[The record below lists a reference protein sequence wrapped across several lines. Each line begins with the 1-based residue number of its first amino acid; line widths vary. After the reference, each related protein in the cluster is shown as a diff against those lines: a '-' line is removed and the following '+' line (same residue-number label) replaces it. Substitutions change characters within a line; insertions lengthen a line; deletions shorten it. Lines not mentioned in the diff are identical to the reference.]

1 MPQQRNSTECLDKPP
16 RNNKLVIERLPQKEF
31 LEEEEN
37 NVSKD
42 EEEEID
48 DSAEVVVPPDAGWA
62 WVVMVASFLCNT
74 VVDGI
79 VLSSGMIHKSLMAE
93 FKVSAGY
100 VALVSSLLS
109 GFYLMAGPFVSAL
122 ANRYGFRSVTVVGG
136 FFAAASFGL
145 SYYATSVEFLFVSYG
160 FLGGIGFCMVYIP
173 SVITI
178 GYYFEKWRALATG
191 IALCGSGVGTMIF
204 APLTDYL
211 STNYGWR
218 NTLGIQ
224 ALIILSCSVYGLAF
238 RPIQPIQLAIAEGE
252 EEKNQEN
259 GNSLP
264 EKPRLLT
271 ITQKPL
277 PDGRFAY
284 SVPNS
289 AHNTYTGA
297 TPKHHYPTASE
308 IFRGV
313 NFERRLSGTTGK
325 GTELKSL
332 RKVQPTT
339 PNGETHP
346 IYNINKELT
355 TVGENE
361 EDAEGQNLLETEIK
375 PVSMQARRHTVS
387 GRRPIDLLKKAN
399 AKHHEP
405 HHNTRPMYR
414 DDIFFTGSL
423 VRIPQYTSQSSL
435 CYHMSVTRLPTKRD
449 ILEERQRGCK
459 LCPEAVRRALSTML
473 DTSLLKSPSFMLLS
487 ISGFLTM
494 MGFFVPF
501 IFVARRAIMAGMDD
515 NSALLIVPAI
525 GITNTF
531 ARIGCGL
538 LSSFDGISP
547 LYLNNIAITAGGLA
561 TMFSGYLITNTTQ
574 LIFAA
579 LFGICIACFSALR
592 SLIAVELMGLEKLT
606 NAFGFLML
614 FQGFASAIGA
624 PIAGVLFDLT
634 GSYDI
639 SFYFAGS
646 LITLSAFL
654 CYPLNY
660 VSKWEKERDEA
671 KEGISKA

>member
-1 MPQQRNSTECLDKPP
+1 MPLQRNSIECLDKS
-16 RNNKLVIERLPQKEF
+16 RNNKLTIERIPKEEI
-31 LEEEEN
+31 L
-37 NVSKD
+37 

-48 DSAEVVVPPDAGWA
+48 DSAEVIVPPDGGWA

-79 VLSSGMIHKSLMAE
+79 VLSSGMIQKSLIAD
-93 FKVSAGY
+93 FQVSEGY

-122 ANRYGFRSVTVVGG
+122 ANRYGFRPVTVVGAI
-136 FFAAASFGL
+136 FAAASFGL
-145 SYYATSVEFLFVSYG
+145 SYYATSVEFLFISYG

-191 IALCGSGVGTMIF
+191 IAMCGSGVGTFIF
-204 APLTDYL
+204 APLTSHL
-211 STNYGWR
+211 AKEYGWR
-218 NTLGIQ
+218 NTMGIQ
-224 ALIILSCSVYGLAF
+224 ALIILSCALYGAAF
-238 RPIQPIQLAIAEGE
+238 RPIQPIQLAIAEE
-252 EEKNQEN
+252 DSDKNQEN
-259 GNSLP
+259 GNVA

-277 PDGRFAY
+277 PEGRFAY

-289 AHNTYTGA
+289 AHNTYMGA

-308 IFRGV
+308 IFRGA
-313 NFERRLSGTTGK
+313 NFERRLSGTPGK
-325 GTELKSL
+325 GTELKNL
-332 RKVQPTT
+332 RKSQPTT
-339 PNGETHP
+339 PNGESHP
-346 IYNINKELT
+346 VYNLNKELT

-361 EDAEGQNLLETEIK
+361 EEAEGQNLLETEIK

-387 GRRPIDLLKKAN
+387 GRRPIDMHKKSN
-399 AKHHEP
+399 TPHHET

-414 DDIFFTGSL
+414 DDIFFSGSL

-435 CYHMSVTRLPTKRD
+435 GYHMSVTRLPTKRD
-449 ILEERQRGCK
+449 ILEERQKGCQ
-459 LCPEAVRRALSTML
+459 LCPEAVRRTLATML
-473 DTSLLKSPSFMLLS
+473 DTSLLKSPSFMLLA

-501 IFVARRAIMAGMDD
+501 IFVVRRALMAGMDEHK
-515 NSALLIVPAI
+515 ALFIVSAI

-561 TMFSGYLITNTTQ
+561 TIFSGHLINDTTQ
-574 LIFAA
+574 FIFAA
-579 LFGICIACFSALR
+579 IFGICIACFSALR
-592 SLIAVELMGLEKLT
+592 SVIAVELMGLEKLT

-614 FQGFASAIGA
+614 FQGLAAAMGA

-634 GSYDI
+634 GSYDV

-660 VSKWEKERDEA
+660 VNKWEKERDEKQGVQQQA
-671 KEGISKA
+671 

>member
-1 MPQQRNSTECLDKPP
+1 MPLQQNSQECLDKLK
-16 RNNKLVIERLPQKEF
+16 NNKLVIEHNAKEDV
-31 LEEEEN
+31 LEEEE
-37 NVSKD
+37 V
-42 EEEEID
+42 EEADVI
-48 DSAEVVVPPDAGWA
+48 VPPDGGWA

-79 VLSSGMIHKSLMAE
+79 VLSSGMIQKSLIDD
-93 FKVSAGY
+93 FNVSEGY

-109 GFYLMAGPFVSAL
+109 GFYLLAGPFVSAL
-122 ANRYGFRSVTVVGG
+122 ANRYGFRPVTIVGAC
-136 FFAAASFGL
+136 FAAASFGL
-145 SYYATSVEFLFVSYG
+145 SYYATSVEFLFISYG

-191 IALCGSGVGTMIF
+191 IAMCGSGVGTFVF
-204 APLTDYL
+204 APLTSHL
-211 STNYGWR
+211 TKEYGWR
-218 NTLGIQ
+218 NTLAIQ
-224 ALIILSCSVYGLAF
+224 ALIILSCALYGAAF
-238 RPIQPIQLAIAEGE
+238 RPIQPIQLAIADEDG
-252 EEKNQEN
+252 EKNRQN
-259 GNSLP
+259 GSVS

-277 PDGRFAY
+277 PEGRFAY

-289 AHNTYTGA
+289 ANNTYMGA

-308 IFRGV
+308 IFRGA
-313 NFERRLSGTTGK
+313 NLERRLSGTPGK
-325 GTELKSL
+325 GTELKNL
-332 RKVQPTT
+332 RKSQPTT
-339 PNGETHP
+339 PTTNGEVHP
-346 IYNINKELT
+346 VYNLNKELT

-361 EDAEGQNLLETEIK
+361 EEAEGQNLLETEIK

-387 GRRPIDLLKKAN
+387 GRRPIDMHKKAN
-399 AKHHEP
+399 THHQET

-414 DDIFFTGSL
+414 DDIFFSGSL
-423 VRIPQYTSQSSL
+423 IRIPQYTSQSSL
-435 CYHMSVTRLPTKRD
+435 GYHMSVTRLPTKKD
-449 ILEERQRGCK
+449 LLEDRQKGCQ
-459 LCPEAVRRALSTML
+459 LCPEAVRRTLSTML
-473 DTSLLKSPSFMLLS
+473 DTSLLKSPSFMLLA

-501 IFVARRAIMAGMDD
+501 IFVARRALLAGMVE
-515 NSALLIVPAI
+515 NKALFIVSAI

-561 TMFSGYLITNTTQ
+561 TMFSGHLINDTTQ
-574 LIFAA
+574 FIFAA
-579 LFGICIACFSALR
+579 IFGICIACFSALR
-592 SLIAVELMGLEKLT
+592 SVIAVELMGLEKLT

-614 FQGFASAIGA
+614 FQGLAAAIGA

-634 GSYDI
+634 GSYDV

-654 CYPLNY
+654 CYPLNW
-660 VSKWEKERDEA
+660 VNKWEKDREL
-671 KEGISKA
+671 KNQGIQQA